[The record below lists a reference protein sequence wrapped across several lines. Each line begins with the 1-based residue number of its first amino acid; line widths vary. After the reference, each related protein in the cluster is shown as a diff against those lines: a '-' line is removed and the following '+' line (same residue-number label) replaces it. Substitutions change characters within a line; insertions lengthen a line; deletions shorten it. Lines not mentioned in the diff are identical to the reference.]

1 MELVSTDVPSPR
13 KLFPLPFQRKIHIC
27 GLMRSV
33 GLFSLA
39 KMFGEKVDLFLS
51 VLSTR
56 ETWFSKHTGLG
67 KVKCLQ
73 DKKTVEPRCRAA
85 RGMCG
90 HCFFLADMHLCLW
103 SMFSILF
110 SVSVDHFQEQMGKQI
125 PTSYILWKHLLKF
138 LWPCLRNFIL
148 AADRLGAPVEGVVTL
163 YSVLRHWNVLP
174 VWCGY
179 WALANQFKTCWHA
192 RCFWCLWGKNRCMS
206 FFITVS

>member
-90 HCFFLADMHLCLW
+90 HCFFWQICTCVYGLCLV
-103 SMFSILF
+103 FCLVF
-110 SVSVDHFQEQMGKQI
+110 
-125 PTSYILWKHLLKF
+125 LLIISK
-138 LWPCLRNFIL
+138 
-148 AADRLGAPVEGVVTL
+148 
-163 YSVLRHWNVLP
+163 S
-174 VWCGY
+174 
-179 WALANQFKTCWHA
+179 K
-192 RCFWCLWGKNRCMS
+192 WGNRFPPHTYYGNIC
-206 FFITVS
+206 